1 VAKKLN
7 ALERGVILDHLQ
19 RAGIIDI
26 LKHSKAAIDRYL
38 KELPSDRPRD
48 RMHDIRSFL
57 KAAASKGGKARAKS
71 VSKSKRVSQAK
82 KAARTRWSKRRSV

>member
-1 VAKKLN
+1 MAKKLN

-48 RMHDIRSFL
+48 RD
-57 KAAASKGGKARAKS
+57 ARYQVVPES
-71 VSKSKRVSQAK
+71 CGQQGRQGSGEVRLEVQACQPN
-82 KAARTRWSKRRSV
+82 